1 MSESKCYIPE
11 YSDMPYYSES
21 EKNISIYNCY
31 IKNCIN
37 EKKYYKP
44 MEAPWR
50 TRWVKDL
57 QEGEREVYEYGM
69 QNPLY
74 MGGEDDMKL
83 KRLPIEV
90 TSFDVIKN
98 SKPQPIGEKINRSK
112 TQRTI

>member
-1 MSESKCYIPE
+1 
-11 YSDMPYYSES
+11 
-21 EKNISIYNCY
+21 
-31 IKNCIN
+31 
-37 EKKYYKP
+37 

-74 MGGEDDMKL
+74 IVRENDRKL

-90 TSFDVIKN
+90 TSFDVMKN
-98 SKPQPIGEKINRSK
+98 SKPQPINEKIKRRKRQK
-112 TQRTI
+112 TI

>member
-1 MSESKCYIPE
+1 
-11 YSDMPYYSES
+11 
-21 EKNISIYNCY
+21 
-31 IKNCIN
+31 
-37 EKKYYKP
+37 

-74 MGGEDDMKL
+74 IKREDDMKL

-98 SKPQPIGEKINRSK
+98 SKPQSIGEKINKSK
-112 TQRTI
+112 TQKTI

>member
-1 MSESKCYIPE
+1 
-11 YSDMPYYSES
+11 
-21 EKNISIYNCY
+21 
-31 IKNCIN
+31 
-37 EKKYYKP
+37 

-50 TRWVKDL
+50 TRWVKGL

-74 MGGEDDMKL
+74 IEREDDMKL

-98 SKPQPIGEKINRSK
+98 SKPQPIDEKSK
-112 TQRTI
+112 QKQNTKNYLI

>member
-1 MSESKCYIPE
+1 
-11 YSDMPYYSES
+11 
-21 EKNISIYNCY
+21 
-31 IKNCIN
+31 
-37 EKKYYKP
+37 

-74 MGGEDDMKL
+74 IGGEDDMKL

-90 TSFDVIKN
+90 TSFDVMKN

-112 TQRTI
+112 TQKTI

>member
-1 MSESKCYIPE
+1 
-11 YSDMPYYSES
+11 
-21 EKNISIYNCY
+21 
-31 IKNCIN
+31 
-37 EKKYYKP
+37 

-74 MGGEDDMKL
+74 IGGGDDMKL

>member
-1 MSESKCYIPE
+1 
-11 YSDMPYYSES
+11 
-21 EKNISIYNCY
+21 
-31 IKNCIN
+31 
-37 EKKYYKP
+37 

-74 MGGEDDMKL
+74 IGGKDDTKL

-98 SKPQPIGEKINRSK
+98 SKPQPIKQKQNTNNYLI
-112 TQRTI
+112 